1 MASRRKKKHNG
12 KNPAQRAAQLK
23 KEAQQRAFL
32 KAFGRCGNIFR
43 ACEKSRVGRR
53 THYDWLESD
62 ERYTAIFRD
71 LKEQWVE
78 VLEAE
83 ADRRGKDGVSKPVF
97 YQGKVCGHI
106 REFSDVLLIVRLKA
120 LAPERYRENV
130 NLSGNV
136 GLPVEDFYNRI
147 AERQREEK
155 KP

>member
-1 MASRRKKKHNG
+1 MASRHRKKHNG
-12 KNPAQRAAQLK
+12 KNPAQRSAQLK
-23 KEAQQRAFL
+23 KEAQQREFL
-32 KAFGRCGNIFR
+32 KAFTRCGNIFR
-43 ACEKSRVGRR
+43 ACEKSGVGRR
-53 THYDWLESD
+53 THYDWLERD
-62 ERYTAIFRD
+62 ECYAAIFRD

-83 ADRRGKDGVSKPVF
+83 ADRRGKDGVSRPVF
-97 YQGKVCGHI
+97 YKGKVCGHV

-120 LAPERYRENV
+120 LAPEKYRENV